1 MPPSSS
7 ISTASST
14 SSPTFPRAI
23 FAFPTQVTVPITSTP
38 NPTSTVRPSVT
49 VVVPIPR
56 STTSI
61 ISSSTPSFTRTLFVP
76 VPQPSVTSVLATP
89 MPTAVTVFV
98 TSSIGSIRTI
108 IPIVTTSTAYAT
120 TVTTLMAPVPRSA
133 SSPDVRFALI
143 KLENNTVAIA
153 SFIPT
158 TPVPTMIANQ
168 TVTVTPVPEPS
179 ASNINKG
186 AIAGGVVGG
195 VVGLALVLGA
205 LYAMARWYRARR
217 NGWSM
222 RIGSSTELE
231 TRMSETRPH

>member
-1 MPPSSS
+1 
-7 ISTASST
+7 
-14 SSPTFPRAI
+14 
-23 FAFPTQVTVPITSTP
+23 
-38 NPTSTVRPSVT
+38 
-49 VVVPIPR
+49 
-56 STTSI
+56 
-61 ISSSTPSFTRTLFVP
+61 
-76 VPQPSVTSVLATP
+76 

-98 TSSIGSIRTI
+98 TSSIGSTRTVV
-108 IPIVTTSTAYAT
+108 PIVTTSTAYAT
-120 TVTTLMAPVPRSA
+120 IITTLIAPVPRPT
-133 SSPDVRFALI
+133 SSPDARFALI

-158 TPVPTMIANQ
+158 APSPTATIANQ

-195 VVGLALVLGA
+195 VVGLALVFGA
-205 LYAMARWYRARR
+205 LFAMARWYRARR

-231 TRMSETRPH
+231 TRMSETRFH